1 MSNELEEENPLTLI
15 SAGIVFFGAAGP
27 IILGWI
33 ATKSTATMTWLVEH
47 NILATPAES
56 ILHLGDEGGLDL
68 ARIILLVIL
77 VVAVLAGLVAVLRAM
92 NNARRRR
99 TVRALDL

>member
-1 MSNELEEENPLTLI
+1 MSTQPDEENPLTLI
-15 SAGIVFFGAAGP
+15 SAGIMFFGVAGP
-27 IILGWI
+27 VILGWV
-33 ATKSTATMTWLVEH
+33 AAKSTAAMTWLVEH
-47 NILATPAES
+47 KILAAPGEAM
-56 ILHLGDEGGLDL
+56 IHLGPGGGLDL

-77 VVAVLAGLVAVLRAM
+77 VIVVLACLVAVLRAM

>member
-1 MSNELEEENPLTLI
+1 MSTQPEEENPLTLI
-15 SAGIVFFGAAGP
+15 GAGIVFFGALAP
-27 IILGWI
+27 VALGWI
-33 ATKSTATMTWLVEH
+33 AAKSTAAMTWLVDH
-47 NILATPAES
+47 NILATPEES
-56 ILHLGDEGGLDL
+56 IIHLGADGGLDL

-77 VVAVLAGLVAVLRAM
+77 TIAVLAGLIAVLRAV

>member
-1 MSNELEEENPLTLI
+1 MSNELEEENLLTLI
-15 SAGIVFFGAAGP
+15 SAGIVFVGAAGP

-47 NILATPAES
+47 KILATPAES

-77 VVAVLAGLVAVLRAM
+77 VIAVLAGLVAVLRAM